1 MIWLALL
8 LLLHLQQVPPQL
20 ESQVKAAFLYNFA
33 QYTEWPKTGSEKE
46 GNFHFCIAGDGVTS
60 ALQNTVRGERV
71 NGRTVVVRTLEEGED
86 PQACHVLFISEKQS
100 TRRKNEVLNA
110 VGNAPVLTVG
120 EGLDFL
126 RSGGII
132 RFLKSG
138 NRVRFEIN
146 PDAAARAS
154 LRFSSRLLRLAEISK
169 IPEQ

>member
-33 QYTEWPKTGSEKE
+33 QYTEWPKTASEKD
-46 GNFHFCIAGDGVTS
+46 GNFDFCIAGDGVTS
-60 ALQNTVRGERV
+60 ALQTTVRGETV
-71 NGRTVVVRTLEEGED
+71 NGRTPVVRTLEEGED
-86 PQACHVLFISEKQS
+86 PQNCDVLFISEKQ
-100 TRRKNEVLNA
+100 TARRRDEVLNA
-110 VGNAPVLTVG
+110 VAKAPVLTVG
-120 EGLDFL
+120 EGHDFL
-126 RSGGII
+126 QSGGII

-138 NRVRFEIN
+138 NRIRFEIN

-169 IPEQ
+169 IPGR

>member
-8 LLLHLQQVPPQL
+8 LLLNLQQVPPQL

-33 QYTEWPKTGSEKE
+33 QYTEWPKTDSEKD

-60 ALQNTVRGERV
+60 ALRNTVRGERV
-71 NGRTVVVRTLEEGED
+71 NGRTGVVRTLEEGED
-86 PQACHVLFISEKQS
+86 PLACHVLFISEKQ
-100 TRRKNEVLNA
+100 TARRKTDLLNA
-110 VGNAPVLTVG
+110 VGDAPVLTVG
-120 EGLDFL
+120 EGMDFL
-126 RSGGII
+126 RRGGII

-138 NRVRFEIN
+138 NRIRFEIN

-169 IPEQ
+169 NPEQ